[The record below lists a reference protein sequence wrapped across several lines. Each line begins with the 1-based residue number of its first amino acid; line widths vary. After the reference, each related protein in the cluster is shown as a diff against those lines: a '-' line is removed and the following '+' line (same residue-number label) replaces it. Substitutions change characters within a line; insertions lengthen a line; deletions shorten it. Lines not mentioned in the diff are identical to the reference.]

1 MKPLI
6 MAVHELKKE
15 LVSCIEEIDD
25 EELLH
30 LLKEDFVFFGKVK
43 DVDIT
48 DGLNEDQLNELTEL
62 AEEDETKDIDS
73 LDAFKNATDRWRIR

>member
-6 MAVHELKKE
+6 MEMNELKME
-15 LVSCIEEIDD
+15 LVSYIENIDD

-30 LLKEDFVFFGKVK
+30 LLKEDFVFYGKVK
-43 DVDIT
+43 DADIT

-73 LDAFKNATDRWRIR
+73 LEEFKNATDRWRIK